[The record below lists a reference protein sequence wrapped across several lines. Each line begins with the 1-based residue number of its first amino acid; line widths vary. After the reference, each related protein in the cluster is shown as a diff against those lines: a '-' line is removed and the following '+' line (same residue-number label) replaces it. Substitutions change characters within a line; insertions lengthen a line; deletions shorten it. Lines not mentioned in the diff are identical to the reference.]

1 MPSSSFPHAHRDLG
15 GDCADHPDRGRSR
28 PRRGGRRAD
37 TDGRHELGQNF
48 LTDRSVIARTVR
60 LVAATE
66 GPLVEIGPG
75 DGALTLPLQR
85 LGRPVTAVELD
96 RSRARELRRRTG
108 PLVTVVEGDFL
119 RHPLPAS
126 PFVLVGNVPFDRT
139 TALLR
144 RVLHAGHWTDAVL
157 LVQWEVAR
165 RRAGVGGA
173 TMMTAQWWPWY
184 AFGLEARVPADAF
197 RPRPGVDG
205 GLLTVARRAEPLVAA
220 AERVRYQALVHAV
233 FTGRGRGVRQIVR
246 AACPALPARE
256 AAGWARRHG
265 VTDRTLP
272 RALDAAAWADLHRT
286 TAARG
291 GDGPPAGSTRP
302 GGSGRRRGGG
312 PRPR

>member
-1 MPSSSFPHAHRDLG
+1 M
-15 GDCADHPDRGRSR
+15 
-28 PRRGGRRAD
+28 
-37 TDGRHELGQNF
+37 GQNF
-48 LTDRSVIARTVR
+48 LVDRGVIARTLR
-60 LVAATE
+60 LVAATS

-85 LGRPVTAVELD
+85 LGRAVTAVELD
-96 RSRARELRRRTG
+96 GARARALRRRTG

-144 RVLHAGHWTDAVL
+144 RALHADHWTDAVL

-184 AFGLEARVPADAF
+184 EFGLAARVPADAF

-220 AERVRYQALVHAV
+220 SERARYQGLVHAV
-233 FTGRGRGVRQIVR
+233 FTGRGKGLRQIVR
-246 AACPALPARE
+246 GACPALSARDVAE
-256 AAGWARRHG
+256 WARRHR

-272 RALDAAAWADLHRT
+272 RVLDAAAWADLHRT
-286 TAARG
+286 VASRTAAAPSG
-291 GDGPPAGSTRP
+291 TAG
-302 GGSGRRRGGG
+302 RGGG
-312 PRPR
+312 GGGAAPRRGRRPRR